1 MSGARG
7 GTDGG
12 GAPLERAGTHRLPI
26 AAPAR
31 LEVAPPRLELVGM
44 TKRFGSLVA
53 LDDVSLTLGPGSFH
67 ALLGEN
73 GAGKST
79 LVKCVMGYYASDKG
93 AVIVDDVECVIR
105 SPRDAHV
112 HRIGMVYQHFTLVPS
127 MTVAEN
133 FSLARADLSLVVDWA
148 AERRRLRAFLKDMPF
163 TADLEAPVSSLA
175 AGEKQKVEILKQLY
189 LASRILILDEPTS
202 VLTPGEAD
210 EILDL
215 LHEMARAGRL
225 SVLMITHKLRE
236 VVAFADEVTVLRRGR
251 VVGRGRMETLSAAD
265 LAGMMIGGGE
275 LPPPAQRVAHAT
287 GQVRLRLDR
296 LGVDDDKGHRAVV
309 NEIGRAHV

>member
-26 AAPAR
+26 AAPAP

-79 LVKCVMGYYASDKG
+79 LVKCVMGYYAPDKG
-93 AVIVDDVECVIR
+93 AVIDDVACVIR

-112 HRIGMVYQHFTLVPS
+112 QRIGMVYQHFTLVPS

-133 FSLARADLSLVVDWA
+133 FSLARADLALVVDWA
-148 AERRRLRAFLKDMPF
+148 AERRRLREFLKDMPF
-163 TADLEAPVSSLA
+163 TVDLEAPVSSLA

-189 LASRILILDEPTS
+189 LASRILIL
-202 VLTPGEAD
+202 
-210 EILDL
+210 
-215 LHEMARAGRL
+215 
-225 SVLMITHKLRE
+225 
-236 VVAFADEVTVLRRGR
+236 
-251 VVGRGRMETLSAAD
+251 
-265 LAGMMIGGGE
+265 
-275 LPPPAQRVAHAT
+275 
-287 GQVRLRLDR
+287 
-296 LGVDDDKGHRAVV
+296 
-309 NEIGRAHV
+309 